1 MSSKKNRAAVLI
13 RVLAFGIAAC
23 LPMAPVAAQE
33 AEALR
38 QHAAQIAGNIVTK
51 DHTYDYLRDLTDK
64 FGGRLG
70 GSATYERSAQWAAE
84 QFRAMGIRDV
94 RLEPFNIPNGW
105 ERGWARGRIVAPQAR
120 QLYVESLGWS
130 PSTPPG
136 GVRGEVVMIDDV
148 SPEALKQNAAKF
160 KGRIGLVDFQ
170 KLSGG
175 NYMAAL
181 FALLAAYG
189 PMKEAGMAAVVWPDN
204 ETNNVL
210 NAQDAGWGATA
221 HVLPMA
227 QIGKED
233 AMLIRRRLGQ
243 GPVTI
248 EFEFQNKL
256 TGATKTNNVIAE
268 IRGREKPEE
277 WVMIGAH
284 LDSWDYGTGAQ
295 DNGTGTAMVLEAA
308 RAIAA
313 SGQPPRRSIRF
324 ALWAAEEQGLLGSF
338 AYVRAHREEIE
349 KCAAYV
355 NTDSGAGHPE
365 GMLVMGR
372 QDLQKPMQEL
382 LDGNLQGL
390 GAATASLQF
399 HFGSDHV
406 PFFLHGIPAFDL
418 DVDNAPYNLV
428 HHKPSDTLDKVNRH
442 QLASG
447 AAIVAVTAYLLAARS
462 EPIGPRADRGTVEK
476 ILQNNK
482 IDPASLFPKLKEMNL
497 WP

>member
-1 MSSKKNRAAVLI
+1 LRIRIVWLAVVLLAQPSS
-13 RVLAFGIAAC
+13 
-23 LPMAPVAAQE
+23 AQE
-33 AEALR
+33 AELQR
-38 QHAAQIAGNIVTK
+38 KQAAQIAGDIVTQ
-51 DHTYDYLRDLTDK
+51 DHAYAYLRELTDK

-70 GSATYERSAQWAAE
+70 GSPSYAHAAQWAAE

-94 RLEPFNIPNGW
+94 KLEPLTIPNGW
-105 ERGWARGRIVAPQAR
+105 ERGWATGRMIAPQTR
-120 QLYVESLGWS
+120 PLFVQSLGWS
-130 PSTPPG
+130 PSTPRG

-148 SPEALKQNAAKF
+148 SPAALQKNAPQW
-160 KGRIGLVDFQ
+160 KGRIGLIDFQ
-170 KLSGG
+170 KISGG
-175 NYMAAL
+175 NYMTAV
-181 FALLAAYG
+181 FSLLAAYG
-189 PMKEAGMAAVVWPDN
+189 TMKDAGLAAVVWPDGEN
-204 ETNNVL
+204 NNVL
-210 NAQDAGWGATA
+210 NAHDAGWGAHA

-233 AMLIRRRLGQ
+233 ALLIKHLLEK
-243 GPVTI
+243 GPVSI

-256 TGATKTNNVIAE
+256 TGPTTTHNVVAE
-268 IRGREKPEE
+268 IRGRERPDE
-277 WVMIGAH
+277 WVMMGAH

-313 SGQPPRRSIRF
+313 AGQAPRRSMRF
-324 ALWAAEEQGLLGSF
+324 ALWAAEEEGLLGSF
-338 AYVRAHREEIE
+338 AYARAHREEL
-349 KCAAYV
+349 KNCAAYV
-355 NTDSGAGHPE
+355 NTDSGAGHTL

-372 QDLQKPMQEL
+372 EDLVKPMQEL

-390 GAATASLQF
+390 GAASASLGF

-418 DVDNAPYNLV
+418 DVEDAPYSLV
-428 HHKPSDTLDKVNRH
+428 HHKPSDTFDKVNRH

-447 AAIVAVTAYLLAARS
+447 AAIVAVTAYLLAERAA
-462 EPIGPRADRGTVEK
+462 PIGPHAERATVDK

-482 IDPASLFPKLKEMNL
+482 LDPAFLYPKMRELGL